1 MKIIEE
7 FISALSAEIDSLKKG
22 KGDSV
27 VTIYNGELIRS
38 VVDFFIYQFTLEN
51 VLITLDDTPA
61 TIEVNGMEYECDIIS
76 VSGQKVQISTKYK
89 LSNRIPVAKIKTN
102 TWYLLERLK
111 NKYEEN
117 ISNELL
123 FNNSN
128 KLFKD
133 LNSKIDGGNFHT
145 SYSVNGEDKTNASQH
160 KAIESSINDFISV
173 IWGPPGTGKTLTI
186 AKAIECHLNLNR
198 KVLLLSH
205 SNNAVDQALIKVASQ
220 MKETYY
226 KKGQLVRL
234 GTPKSEMLNEYEKKD
249 CALVLIEKIAEY
261 KSRDLINEKDELNRK
276 LKILSETRR
285 IFKNI
290 LLLSDQLKEIDSNI
304 EKNYSEYEN
313 VKAIIDTTKLKL
325 SELHERLTKLREDLI
340 KANNSGIL
348 VRAVLRLNPE
358 KIKESIE
365 SINQN
370 ILLLGNQ
377 LHNYEKQLSQIVLEI
392 QRYTDEKKKIKDD
405 LSDQLS
411 RVNKTIY
418 DVQNELSSINTKE
431 EQIQNRIN
439 EINNIIESIKIKILS
454 DAKLVATTLTKSYI
468 AKEIEKIDFDILI
481 VDEVSMAP
489 MPMLFWAAS
498 KIQKGITIVG
508 DFKQLPPIC
517 VSDDDSAKKW
527 LGRSIFDELGISDIG
542 KAKKRP
548 VQLLNTQYRMHPH
561 ISGLVRENIYE
572 GELTD
577 GEKVKN
583 NYNKYDKI
591 SNESALC
598 LVDTSPH
605 NPWCSQFETGGRFNL
620 ISALICVSLV
630 EKILSNF
637 DNNESIGIVTPYRN
651 QARLIRRIAEDRGI
665 SENIKIRINTIHSYQ
680 GGEETAIIFDSV
692 EGEGAKKWSMLN
704 EYNYDRAKLILN
716 VALTRAEKKFYLVTN
731 LDYIKNVFKNDT
743 FFMNIIRQ
751 MMSSGKVIKSTEIFS
766 DLRDENFDY
775 WIYKLN
781 SLKNRPENLGLGYDE
796 LDFWPAFH
804 NDLAKIK
811 DELIIFSPFLTS
823 ERFGKLHLI
832 FTELIAKGIKIY
844 IITLPP
850 NEQPHIMQGAKN
862 VILKLKEMGATVKFR
877 HSMHEK
883 IALIDREIKWIGSL
897 NILSHNTRKEYM
909 ERFKGE
915 NLAKEIFTKFD
926 LEDLLINPNLNGE
939 FCPLCRSNNKI
950 NFIVPKFSQK
960 NKQMFYGCSGYPVCK
975 FTKSANSNSYGP
987 KRQKN
992 KKSSSSSGSS
1002 NDDNSDLFV
1011 NTVKGKQWETPICYW
1026 SSVKLPGYI
1035 YSKKKNAWWKRKPNK

>member
-27 VTIYNGELIRS
+27 VTLYNGELIRS
-38 VVDFFIYQFTLEN
+38 IVDFFIYKFTLEN
-51 VLITLDDTPA
+51 FLIVLDDTPA
-61 TIEVNGMEYECDIIS
+61 TIEVNGIEYECDIIS
-76 VSGQKVQISTKYK
+76 VTGQQVQISTKHK
-89 LSNRIPVAKIKTN
+89 LSNRIPVAKLKSN

-117 ISNELL
+117 ISNESL

-145 SYSVNGEDKTNASQH
+145 SYSINGKDDPNPSQH

-173 IWGPPGTGKTLTI
+173 IWGPPGTGKTQTI
-186 AKAIECHLNLNR
+186 AKAIECHINLNR

-205 SNNAVDQALIKVASQ
+205 SNNAVDQALIKVAGQ

-234 GTPKSEMLNEYEKKD
+234 GTPKPEMLNEYENKD
-249 CALVLIEKIAEY
+249 FALVLIEKIAEY
-261 KSRDLINEKDELNRK
+261 KSRDLIDEKDKLNRK

-285 IFKNI
+285 IFNNI
-290 LLLSDQLKEIDSNI
+290 LLLSDQLKETNSNI
-304 EKNYSEYEN
+304 EKKHSEYEN
-313 VKAIIDTTKLKL
+313 EKAIIDTTKLKL
-325 SELHERLTKLREDLI
+325 SDLHVRLNKLREDLI
-340 KANNSGIL
+340 KANNSGIF

-358 KIKESIE
+358 KIKVSIE
-365 SINQN
+365 TINQN
-370 ILLLGNQ
+370 ILLLDNQ
-377 LHNYEKQLSQIVLEI
+377 LHNYEKQLNQIILEI
-392 QRYTDEKKKIKDD
+392 QRYTDKKKKTEDD

-411 RVNKTIY
+411 RINKTVH
-418 DVQNELSSINTKE
+418 DVQNELRLINTKE
-431 EQIQNRIN
+431 EQLQNRVN

-468 AKEIEKIDFDILI
+468 AKEIEKINFDILI
-481 VDEVSMAP
+481 VDEISMAS
-489 MPMLFWAAS
+489 MPILFWAAS

-517 VSDDDSAKKW
+517 VSNDDSAKKW

-548 VQLLNTQYRMHPH
+548 VQLLNTQYRMHPY

-577 GEKVKN
+577 GEKVKI
-583 NYNKYDKI
+583 NYTKYDKI

-620 ISALICVSLV
+620 ISALICVSVV
-630 EKILSNF
+630 EKILTNF
-637 DNNESIGIVTPYRN
+637 DDNESIGIVTPYRN
-651 QARLIRRIAEDRGI
+651 QARLINRIAEDRGI
-665 SENIKIRINTIHSYQ
+665 KENIKIRINTIHSFQ

-704 EYNYDRAKLILN
+704 EYDSESAKLILN
-716 VALTRAEKKFYLVTN
+716 VAITRAEKKFYLVTN
-731 LDYIKNVFKNDT
+731 LDYIKNVFKNNT

-751 MMSSGKVIKSTEIFS
+751 IMSSGKVIKSTEIFS
-766 DLRDENFDY
+766 NLRDENFDY
-775 WIYKLN
+775 WISMLN
-781 SLKNRPENLGLGYDE
+781 SLKNRPENFGIGYTDQ
-796 LDFWPAFH
+796 DFWAAFH
-804 NDLAKIK
+804 NDLANMKN
-811 DELIIFSPFLTS
+811 ELIIFSPFLTS

-832 FTELIAKGIKIY
+832 FTELIKKGIKIY

-850 NEQPHIMQGAKN
+850 NEQPIIMQGSKN
-862 VILKLKEMGATVKFR
+862 VILKLKELGATVKFR
-877 HSMHEK
+877 HAMHEK

-897 NILSHNTRKEYM
+897 NILSHNTKKEYM

-915 NLAKEIFTKFD
+915 NLAKEIFIKFD
-926 LEDLLINPNLNGE
+926 LEDLLINQNLNGE
-939 FCPLCRSNNKI
+939 FCPLCQTKNEI
-950 NFIVPKFSQK
+950 NFIVPKFSRK
-960 NKQMFYGCSGYPVCK
+960 NKQLFYGCSNYPLCK
-975 FTKSANSNSYGP
+975 YTESANGNNYRHKRKRSNSSS
-987 KRQKN
+987 RSSKN
-992 KKSSSSSGSS
+992 S
-1002 NDDNSDLFV
+1002 NDDYTDLFG
-1011 NTVKGKQWETPICYW
+1011 NTVNGKQWETPLCYW

-1035 YSKKKNAWWKRKPNK
+1035 YSKKKNAWWKRKPKT